1 MHRAVGLF
9 EKEVGE
15 VFPYPVDFVPYRD
28 EWTIFKMLP
37 TAFAFSQTSDAIREL
52 LGRLYY
58 RLLL

>member
-1 MHRAVGLF
+1 MTSSYHMHRAVGLF

-37 TAFAFSQTSDAIREL
+37 TAFAFSQTSYGDS
-52 LGRLYY
+52 
-58 RLLL
+58 

>member
-9 EKEVGE
+9 EQEVAE
-15 VFPYPVDFVPYRD
+15 VYPYPVDFVPYGH

-37 TAFAFSQTSDAIREL
+37 TATAFNHTSYAIREL

-58 RLLL
+58 WLLL